1 LAAPETGG
9 ELVKKCLYVISAV
22 LIFTT
27 IAGCRDETG
36 KTVEAP
42 PTTQPMTVQP
52 TPALQKG
59 PHAAS
64 GQHTGKVVEFI
75 NTGTYTYVHVD
86 TGDNKIWAAAPT
98 FQVKEGDKVIIPPG
112 MTMKNF
118 QSKTLNR
125 TFDLVYFVPRITTA
139 GAKPASSQLPQ
150 GHPKP
155 IKGGASALALTNVD
169 FSGIEKPEG
178 GKTVAEIYNEKA
190 TLSGKEVV
198 VRGKVVKYNAGIMG
212 KNWLHLKDGT
222 GTEGTNDLTVTT
234 NTQTKVGD
242 TVLARGLVVTDKDY
256 GHGYAYPVIIEDAK
270 VTVE

>member
-1 LAAPETGG
+1 M
-9 ELVKKCLYVISAV
+9 KKSVYVISAV

-27 IAGCRDETG
+27 IVGCRDETD

-42 PTTQPMTVQP
+42 LTTQPMTAQP
-52 TPALQKG
+52 LPAMQKG

-75 NTGTYTYVHVD
+75 STGTYTYVHVD
-86 TGDNKIWAAAPT
+86 TGNNKIWAAAPT
-98 FQVKEGDKVIIPPG
+98 FQVKEGDKVVIPPG
-112 MTMKNF
+112 MTMKNHH
-118 QSKTLNR
+118 SKTLNR
-125 TFDLVYFVPRITTA
+125 TFDLVYFVPRIMMA
-139 GAKPASSQLPQ
+139 GAKPATRQLPK

-155 IKGGASALALTNVD
+155 MQGGASAPALTNID

-178 GKTVAEIYNEKA
+178 GKTVAEIYHEKA

-234 NTQTKVGD
+234 NTQTQVGD
-242 TVLARGLVVTDKDY
+242 TVLARGVMVTDKDY
-256 GHGYAYPVIIEDAK
+256 GFGYAYPVIIEDAK